1 MRRAAHPNQTPG
13 GRQMYLSLGL
23 KAMRTYAQLMDSL
36 NRGRGKGVTQQIV
49 VKHVT
54 VEAGAQAVVGAV
66 AQGRG

>member
-1 MRRAAHPNQTPG
+1 
-13 GRQMYLSLGL
+13 MYLSLGL